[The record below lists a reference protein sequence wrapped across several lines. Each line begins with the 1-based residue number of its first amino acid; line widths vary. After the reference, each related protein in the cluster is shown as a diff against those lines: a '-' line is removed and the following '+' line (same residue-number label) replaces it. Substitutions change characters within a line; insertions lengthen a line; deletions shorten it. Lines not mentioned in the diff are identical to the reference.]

1 MKRLVTKPELCIGC
15 RRCEEVCS
23 KAYRKEKNAKKSA
36 IRIEENAEK
45 GYIIHVCNQCG
56 RCLDVCQVPAI
67 SQDKNGIVRINKD
80 NCVGCLA
87 CVGNC
92 PTETMFYHDELTEP
106 FKCIACGLCAKEC
119 PSGALV
125 IEEY

>member
-1 MKRLVTKPELCIGC
+1 MKRLSVKSELCIGC
-15 RRCEEVCS
+15 RLCEEVCS
-23 KAYRKEKNAKKSA
+23 NAYRKEKNREKSA
-36 IRIEENAEK
+36 IRIEENGDK

-56 RCLDVCQVPAI
+56 HCIDICQVPSI
-67 SQDKNGIVRINKD
+67 SKDKNGIVRIKKD
-80 NCVGCLA
+80 TCVGCLA

-92 PTETMFYHDELTEP
+92 PTETMYYHDELTEP

-119 PSGALV
+119 PSGALE